1 MTTAAAAAPTGPG
14 SALSP
19 VPRSPGVAAGPRL
32 RLLRYEPDPD
42 HDPSASADISAD
54 IAADIRPDL
63 SSDASPPVVTDLHET
78 PALRRRALAVLRLT
92 LEVLDGRRPLTQLA
106 PHLDPSALR
115 YVRAAHAQ
123 SHPVHTRSAQRAPVR
138 HPSRLTSV
146 HLRHARVD
154 AVEVA
159 AVYRLGTRARALAA
173 RFEGPAAGPAD
184 DASRWRCVTLR
195 LL

>member
-1 MTTAAAAAPTGPG
+1 MTTAAAAAPAGPG

-54 IAADIRPDL
+54 IRPDL
-63 SSDASPPVVTDLHET
+63 SSDASPPVVTDLRET

-123 SHPVHTRSAQRAPVR
+123 SHPVRIHSAQRAPVR

-146 HLRHARVD
+146 HLRRARVD

>member
-1 MTTAAAAAPTGPG
+1 MTTAAAAVPAGPG

-19 VPRSPGVAAGPRL
+19 VSRSPGVAAGPRL

-42 HDPSASADISAD
+42 HGPSASADI
-54 IAADIRPDL
+54 RPGP
-63 SSDASPPVVTDLHET
+63 SSDTSPPVVADLRET

-123 SHPVHTRSAQRAPVR
+123 SHPARAHSAQRAPVR

-146 HLRHARVD
+146 HLRRARVD

-159 AVYRLGTRARALAA
+159 AVYRIGARARALAA
-173 RFEGPAAGPAD
+173 RFEGPAPGPAD

>member
-1 MTTAAAAAPTGPG
+1 MTTAAAAVPAGPG
-14 SALSP
+14 SALDP
-19 VPRSPGVAAGPRL
+19 VPRSPGVATGPRL
-32 RLLRYEPDPD
+32 RLLCYEPDPD
-42 HDPSASADISAD
+42 HDPPASADI
-54 IAADIRPDL
+54 RPNP
-63 SSDASPPVVTDLHET
+63 SSDTAPPVVTDLRET

-92 LEVLDGRRPLTQLA
+92 LEALDGRRPLTQLA

-123 SHPVHTRSAQRAPVR
+123 SHPVRTHSAQRTPVR

-146 HLRHARVD
+146 HLCRTGVD

-184 DASRWRCVTLR
+184 DARRWRCVTLR